1 MTSGEI
7 ALYLLVAA
15 GVTALAA
22 GLHVAFWGWWLRVE
36 PAVDEVLWART
47 RDGWTLGVSHRRPQ
61 GPRRRCPPVLL
72 VHGLAMNRQA
82 FDFGVEA
89 HSLAV
94 RLSRDGFDCFM
105 LDQRGHGLSRR
116 GPSRHWDLDDY
127 LREDFA
133 AALDAVRDA
142 TGEPD
147 VLWVGH
153 SQGALLGL
161 AACVLHPG
169 RIRAIA
175 ALAPPVFYDRQE
187 RLRRLVSWRRLA
199 LARHFRA
206 VARWLSP
213 IVGLWHPELAEV
225 VLSSR
230 NMSRPIYR
238 RFMANGVENLQPG
251 VLDQFA
257 TFVAENSFRSVD
269 GATDYRALLPLA
281 RQPAI
286 FISAERDGLAPPAVV
301 RDAFDLWGGPKTY
314 WGAEHGYG
322 HVDLLLGRGA
332 PDYVF
337 PVVHGF
343 LLRHASDRGTERG
356 MAPGPRPAV

>member
-1 MTSGEI
+1 MTLGEVV
-7 ALYLLVAA
+7 LYLLVAA

-22 GLHVAFWGWWLRVE
+22 GVHVAFWGWWLRAE

-47 RDGWTLGVSHRRPQ
+47 RDGWTLGVSHRRPR
-61 GPRRRCPPVLL
+61 GPLRRSPPVLL

-82 FDFGVEA
+82 FDFGVES
-89 HSLAV
+89 HSLAA
-94 RLSRDGFDCFM
+94 RLSGDGFDCFM
-105 LDQRGHGLSRR
+105 LDLRGHGLSRK
-116 GPSRHWDLDDY
+116 GPTRRWNLDDY
-127 LREDFA
+127 LREDFV

-161 AACVLHPG
+161 AACALYPD

-175 ALAPPVFYDRQE
+175 ALAPPVFYDRQAQ
-187 RLRRLVSWRRLA
+187 LLQLVSWRRLP

-213 IVGLWHPELAEV
+213 VVGFWHLQVAQIA
-225 VLSSR
+225 LNSR
-230 NMSRPIYR
+230 NMERSIYR

-257 TFVAENSFRSVD
+257 TFVAENSFRSAD
-269 GATDYRALLPLA
+269 GATDYRALLPRA

-301 RDAFDLWGGPKTY
+301 REPARRVVVLS
-314 WGAEHGYG
+314 GAM
-322 HVDLLLGRGA
+322 RRT
-332 PDYVF
+332 P
-337 PVVHGF
+337 
-343 LLRHASDRGTERG
+343 
-356 MAPGPRPAV
+356 